1 MRGKMDL
8 KALISKMTPEQKL
21 AHLTQVNVN
30 CVFNESVPNVVTG
43 PATELGLSA
52 DDVASIGTVLNF
64 SGAAEMKKAQKT
76 HLDADPNKIP
86 MLFMMDVIHGYRTI
100 YPIPLGMGATWDPEL
115 LEKCCAM
122 AAKEAAVG
130 GVHVTFAPMVDLV
143 RDARW
148 GRCMESTGE
157 DTYLNSV
164 MARAQVRGFQNGNED
179 ERYNL
184 AACVKH
190 FAAYGAAEAGRDYN
204 TTDMS
209 EHMLREYY
217 LPAYRAAI
225 DEGAEMV
232 MTAFNLLN
240 GVPAAG
246 NKWLINDI
254 LRREWGFDKTVI
266 TDYHSF
272 YEMIDHGYCAD
283 RSQCAKVACE
293 TETDI
298 EMMSTCFLKEGAKYL
313 SEEELN
319 KKVLR
324 VLALKE
330 KLGLLDDPYLM
341 ASEDAEAE
349 LFLCKEHRELCR
361 VAAEKSAVLLKNDG
375 VLPLSEK
382 VKKIAV
388 IGPFAKDGMIG
399 FWSCH
404 GNADEAVSVYDGIAA
419 HIGKDNVSYA
429 QGADMAIR
437 AKPDF
442 DMIDEAVRIA
452 KNADCAVLCLGE
464 SALMSG
470 EGNSRVD
477 LSLSDAQKTLVRAIS
492 AVNKNTVVI
501 LFNGRPLA
509 LGDIIDDAP
518 AFMTLWQP
526 GTEGGSAAA
535 NLLFGKVN
543 FEGRLTMSFPYH
555 VGQCPIY
562 YNHMITGRPKPRDDK
577 HYVYCSNYLD
587 YPNSPLFPFGYGL
600 SYTSFSISEPSL
612 SAYEMASG
620 EAISATVNVK
630 NTGDVAGVANV
641 QLYIRDIAASLA
653 RPIKELKGYQKV
665 DLLPGEEKT
674 VTFKITEDML
684 SFHTADGRFASE
696 PGDFHVFVS
705 ENAEAGKP
713 ITFKLVK

>member
-1 MRGKMDL
+1 MDL
-8 KALISKMTPEQKL
+8 KALISKMTLKQKL
-21 AHLTQVNVN
+21 AQLTQVNIN
-30 CVFNESVPNVVTG
+30 CVLNKTGGSEITG
-43 PATELGLSA
+43 PAMELGLSA
-52 DDVASIGTVLNF
+52 EDVASMGSVLNF
-64 SGAAEMKKAQKT
+64 SGAGEMIKAQKE
-76 HLDADPNKIP
+76 HLEADPNKIP

-100 YPIPLGMGATWDPEL
+100 YPIPLGMGATWDPKL
-115 LEKCCAM
+115 LEVCCAM
-122 AAKEAAVG
+122 AAKEAATD
-130 GVHVTFAPMVDLV
+130 GVHVTFGPMVDLV

-157 DTYLNSV
+157 DVYLNSV

-179 ERYNL
+179 KRYNL
-184 AACVKH
+184 GACVKH

-209 EHMLREYY
+209 EHTLREYY
-217 LPAYRAAI
+217 LPAYRAAV
-225 DEGAEMV
+225 DEGVEMV
-232 MTAFNLLN
+232 MTAFNLL
-240 GVPAAG
+240 GGIPTAG
-246 NKWLINDI
+246 NKQLINGI

-272 YEMIDHGYCAD
+272 YEMKNHGYCAD
-283 RSQCAKVACE
+283 RAECAKVACE

-298 EMMSTCFLKEGAKYL
+298 EMMSTCFLREGAGHM
-313 SEEELN
+313 SEEEIDRR
-319 KKVLR
+319 VLR
-324 VLALKE
+324 VLELKE

-341 ASEDAEAE
+341 ASEEAGDAM
-349 LFLCKEHRELCR
+349 FLCDEHRELCR
-361 VAAEKSAVLLKNDG
+361 IAAERSAVLLKNDG
-375 VLPLSEK
+375 VLPLSAD
-382 VKKIAV
+382 VKKVAV
-388 IGPFAKDGMIG
+388 IGPFAKGGMIG

-404 GNADEAVSVYDGIAA
+404 GKADEAVSVYDGIAA
-419 HIGKDNVSYA
+419 HVGAENVSYA
-429 QGADMAIR
+429 QGADTAVR

-442 DMIDEAVRIA
+442 DMIGEAVEAA

-464 SALMSG
+464 GALMSG
-470 EGNSRVD
+470 EGNSRADVA
-477 LSLSDAQKTLVRAIS
+477 LSDAQKTLVRAVS

-562 YNHMITGRPKPRDDK
+562 YNRMMTGRPKPRDDK
-577 HYVYCSNYLD
+577 HYAYSSNYLD

-600 SYTSFSISEPSL
+600 SYTSFSVSEPTL
-612 SAYEMASG
+612 SANEMTPD
-620 EAISATVNVK
+620 EAITATVSVK
-630 NTGDVAGVANV
+630 NTGSAAGVANV
-641 QLYIRDIAASLA
+641 QLYVRDLAASYA
-653 RPIKELKGYQKV
+653 RPIRELKGYEKV
-665 DLLPGEEKT
+665 ELFPGEEKT
-674 VTFKITEDML
+674 VTFKITDDML
-684 SFHTADGRFASE
+684 AFHTADGSFASE
-696 PGDFHVFVS
+696 AGDFHVFVS

-713 ITFKLVK
+713 VAFKLVK

>member
-1 MRGKMDL
+1 MDL
-8 KALISKMTPEQKL
+8 KALVSKMTTEQKL
-21 AHLTQVNVN
+21 AQLTQVNVN
-30 CVFNESVPNVVTG
+30 CVLNESGYAEVTG

-64 SGAAEMKKAQKT
+64 SGAEEMKKAQKA

-122 AAKEAAVG
+122 AAKEAATG
-130 GVHVTFAPMVDLV
+130 GVHVTFGPMVDLV

-157 DTYLNSV
+157 DVYLNSI

-179 ERYNL
+179 KRYNL

-209 EHMLREYY
+209 EHTLREYY
-217 LPAYRAAI
+217 LPAYRAAV
-225 DEGAEMV
+225 DEGVEMV

-272 YEMIDHGYCAD
+272 YEMKNHGYCAD
-283 RSQCAKVACE
+283 RAECAKAACE

-298 EMMSTCFLKEGAKYL
+298 EMMSTCFLKEGAKYM
-313 SEEELN
+313 SEEELD

-324 VLALKE
+324 VLELKE

-341 ASEDAEAE
+341 ASEAAEAE
-349 LFLCKEHRELCR
+349 MFLCEEHRELCR

-375 VLPLSEK
+375 VLPLSED

-404 GNADEAVSVYDGIAA
+404 GKADEAVSVYDGIAA
-419 HIGKDNVSYA
+419 KIGADNVSYA
-429 QGADMAIR
+429 KGADMAVR

-442 DMIDEAVRIA
+442 DMINEAVDVA
-452 KNADCAVLCLGE
+452 KNSDCAVLCLGE

-470 EGNSRVD
+470 EGNSRADV
-477 LSLSDAQKTLVRAIS
+477 SLSDAQKTLVRAVS

-535 NLLFGKVN
+535 NLLFGEVN
-543 FEGRLTMSFPYH
+543 FEGRLTMSFPHH

-562 YNHMITGRPKPRDDK
+562 YNRMMTGRPKPRDDK
-577 HYVYCSNYLD
+577 HYAYCSNYLD

-612 SAYEMASG
+612 SAEKMTSG
-620 EAISATVNVK
+620 DTITATVSVK
-630 NTGDVAGVANV
+630 NTGSRAGVANV

-653 RPIKELKGYQKV
+653 RPIRELKGYQKV
-665 DLLPGEEKT
+665 ELLPGEEKT

-684 SFHTADGRFASE
+684 AFHTADGTFASE
-696 PGDFHVFVS
+696 VGEFHVFVS

-713 ITFKLVK
+713 VAFNLVK